1 LPIELTWL
9 DAVIVLWVGF
19 GFLAGYKR
27 GVIGQLAGLV
37 GVIAGFYIGAL
48 FWEDVSGF
56 LELVTGGALGWPVR
70 GIFAFLCC
78 VFATSFG
85 FSLLVRIVRNEVG
98 KTISVLDQAG
108 GGIIGIA
115 RSVLG
120 IIIAFAVV
128 GLFWPVIAFETV
140 MNSMVSIYFAALS
153 LDFISF
159 VWPLLPEV
167 ARNLNF
173 GF

>member
-19 GFLAGYKR
+19 GFLVGYKK
-27 GVIGQLAGLV
+27 GIIGQIAGLV
-37 GVIAGFYIGAL
+37 GVVVGFYIGAL
-48 FWEDVSGF
+48 FWDEVASF
-56 LELVTGGALGWPVR
+56 LEIITVGALGWPLR
-70 GIFAFLCC
+70 GVLAFLCC
-78 VFATSFG
+78 VFATSLA
-85 FSLLVRIVRNEVG
+85 FSFLAMILING
-98 KTISVLDQAG
+98 AGQTLSVLNQAG
-108 GGIIGIA
+108 GGVIGVA
-115 RSVLG
+115 RSVAG
-120 IIIAFAVV
+120 IIIGFAVV
-128 GLFWPVIAFETV
+128 GLFWPVIAFDVV

-153 LDFISF
+153 LDFIGF